1 MQYLGCNTTRKGRAR
16 QNGCS
21 SSAVWRQ
28 RRTERSSRDSM
39 QVYSEVASTAQRS
52 SAPKE

>member
-1 MQYLGCNTTRKGRAR
+1 MQYLGCNTTRNGHVRRICAINRAIP
-16 QNGCS
+16 
-21 SSAVWRQ
+21 RQ
-28 RRTERSSRDSM
+28 RRTERSCRDSM

>member
-1 MQYLGCNTTRKGRAR
+1 MQYLGCNT
-16 QNGCS
+16 
-21 SSAVWRQ
+21 

-52 SAPKE
+52 GAPKE